1 MGTHVKK
8 FRFFGLERVLP
19 RALKRGWLTGP
30 IFDKELRVSS
40 RRRRN
45 YVLRSLYVVLL
56 GIFVAVVWGGI
67 AQHRGSAAF
76 QQAQMAAAG
85 KRLVMTIVWFQFI
98 ATQALAVIMLS
109 TAISD
114 EVYHRTLGLL
124 MTTPVNSVQIVLG
137 KIASKLLQL
146 ILLLGIMLPMLAIV
160 RLFGGVSL
168 QYVLSSFCVTLTAAV
183 FAGSLSLFGS
193 IANRRAYAVIIRT
206 VFVLGS
212 LYFIL
217 PGAVMAVWGV
227 LLPRFGLFPT
237 ARSFGS
243 AGLEALLMYVNPF
256 YTIWAT
262 TREMLSPGTAPGLYW
277 PAHCAFMLVA
287 SALILGRAAAI
298 VRKVALRQATGQL
311 VLRPNTSTIPLRNR
325 RPGRRKRGDSRRGFV
340 KRVQGPA
347 VVWKE
352 LRAPFIEGVDD
363 RNSYIGLAVTVGALL
378 VTYLMT
384 ARDGALDENF
394 AHVSYGLLFVFMG
407 SVFNIVFSATRI
419 TTEKE
424 SQTWPLL
431 LATPLS
437 DWDVLLGKAVSS
449 FRRCLPIWALLAGH
463 VFLFV
468 LIGYIHPIA
477 IFHLLIV
484 VAWLSC
490 FITGA
495 GLYFST
501 RFRRTT
507 SAVVASFSLALVLW
521 AVGPILAGLIS
532 AAANRGDPIEKYLW
546 THPAVQTELV
556 MAGAGGRRNA
566 DLPLGSLDYGAEHVM
581 FNMGRRTFDVHR
593 MTTILTVTASLYVL
607 LGLFFFWRAK
617 CRLRRNVF

>member
-1 MGTHVKK
+1 MAIQVKE
-8 FRFFGLERVLP
+8 FRVFGLERVLP
-19 RALKRGWLTGP
+19 KALKRGWLTGP

-98 ATQALAVIMLS
+98 ATQVLAVIMLS

-449 FRRCLPIWALLAGH
+449 FRRCLPIWTLLAGH

-532 AAANRGDPIEKYLW
+532 AAANRRDPIEKYLW

-566 DLPLGSLDYGAEHVM
+566 DLPAGSLDYGAEHVM